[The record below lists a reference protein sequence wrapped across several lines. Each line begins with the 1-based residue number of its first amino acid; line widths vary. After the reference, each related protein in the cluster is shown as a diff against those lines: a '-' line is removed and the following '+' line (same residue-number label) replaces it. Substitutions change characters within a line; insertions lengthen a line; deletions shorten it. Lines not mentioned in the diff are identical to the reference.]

1 MSELTVRQKTILEL
15 VYSTPTITGQE
26 MSERLQVSEK
36 TVQRDFAA
44 IRKLGIELI
53 REGGKPYGHW
63 VINIGDK

>member
-1 MSELTVRQKTILEL
+1 
-15 VYSTPTITGQE
+15 

>member
-1 MSELTVRQKTILEL
+1 M
-15 VYSTPTITGQE
+15 TGQE
-26 MSERLQVSEK
+26 ISERLQVSEK

-53 REGGKPYGHW
+53 REGGKTYGHW